1 MANNDD
7 KDILI
12 TPNVGQS
19 GYPNISFKGYNAD
32 TDGDS
37 ITMNVLDDNTLSFE
51 SDEGQVFSI
60 GPVLSS
66 GTIFSVND
74 ISGVPSITVDANGTI
89 TLAPYQD
96 GNIGIG
102 MTSPTAALHITSPD
116 TATEAF
122 RVDVTDTDSTA
133 DSTPFV
139 VDGNGRVGI
148 GTASPLTD
156 MALTL
161 NGDGTTYE
169 GLAFQSG
176 GSTKWKLS
184 TDGSAWYHDSQVNT
198 LDYNIRLRDSNGA
211 YQIFHMNA
219 DTAGTLKVGI
229 GTTSPDATLDIKTG
243 GSGSRTAFNA
253 VADDLVVD
261 STGDTGISI
270 SSSNTATGNIFFAD
284 SDSDARGQ
292 IRYDH
297 AGNTMRLATSGT
309 ERFRI
314 GQSGELGIGGATYG
328 TSGQVLTSGG
338 SGAAVSWG
346 DVSASPAGSDSQIQ
360 YNNGGSL
367 GGDADF
373 TWDDANNRLVI
384 GSVASQHDALGKLTV
399 KGTDASFLLEK
410 HDDSASGGPT
420 MTLYRYSASVA
431 DGDLIGQVNFRGE
444 GSTGNPSTYISMR
457 AEIEDTTEGTKD
469 AALIVRGLI
478 NNTQT
483 NLAEIHGAGLTLSQG
498 TFNGNMGTTT
508 YKPVVYMDT
517 GTQNV
522 NQTEATIGFNSEVL
536 DPAGNASST
545 TDGHI
550 RLAAGGYYRVSYSIP
565 INDDGS
571 TLADRTRVFCFA
583 QVDDNDSFTSPT
595 TVAQSRCQVY
605 TRESSGGSGLSTSF
619 IYEHTANDY
628 IRLRI
633 GAENNTDISTE
644 TNQCQ
649 ISIEYLGP
657 A

>member
-478 NNTQT
+478 DNTQT

-633 GAENNTDISTE
+633 DAENNTDISTE

>member
-198 LDYNIRLRDSNGA
+198 LDYNIRLRDSTGA

-633 GAENNTDISTE
+633 DAENNTDISTE

>member
-498 TFNGNMGTTT
+498 TFNGTMGTTT

-633 GAENNTDISTE
+633 DAENNTDISTE

>member
-633 GAENNTDISTE
+633 DAENNTDISTE

>member
-384 GSVASQHDALGKLTV
+384 GSIASQHDALGKLTV

-633 GAENNTDISTE
+633 DAENNTDISTE

>member
-198 LDYNIRLRDSNGA
+198 LDYNIRLRDSTGT

-633 GAENNTDISTE
+633 DAENNTDISTE

>member
-373 TWDDANNRLVI
+373 TWDDTNNRLVI

-633 GAENNTDISTE
+633 DAENNTDISTE